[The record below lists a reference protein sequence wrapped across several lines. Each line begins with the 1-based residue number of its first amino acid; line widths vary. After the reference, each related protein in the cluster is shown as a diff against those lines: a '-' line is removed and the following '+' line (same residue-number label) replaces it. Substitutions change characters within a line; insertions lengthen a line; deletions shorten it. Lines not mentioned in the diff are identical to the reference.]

1 MDTAEEAQTY
11 EEMDHAE
18 VNRKFIDDLIAGGE
32 VGEHVID
39 LGCGPAAIS
48 IGLCERQEDVRV
60 VAIDIAVSMLEVAKI
75 QIDFAGMLDRISL
88 EHGDAKVLQGFQEGM
103 ADTVISNSLLHHLEE
118 PHLAIASAIRLLHG
132 EGRLFFRDLARPKSE
147 ATIEALVSQYAGEE
161 PEFAQQLFRQ
171 SLHAALTIDEIKEIV
186 GGLGISSDDVQM
198 TSDRHWT
205 LDCQSP

>member
-1 MDTAEEAQTY
+1 MDTSEEAQAY

-18 VNRKFIDDLIAGGE
+18 VNRQFVDDLITGGE

-39 LGCGPAAIS
+39 LGCGPAAIP
-48 IGLCERQEDVRV
+48 IGLCEREDDIRV
-60 VAIDIAVSMLEVAKI
+60 VAIDTAVSMLEVAKI

-88 EHGDAKVLQGFQEGM
+88 ELGDAKVLRGFQEGM
-103 ADTVISNSLLHHLEE
+103 ADTVMSNSLLHHLAE
-118 PHLAIASAIRLLHG
+118 PERAIVSAIRLLRA
-132 EGRLFFRDLARPKSE
+132 EGRLFFRDLARPESAE
-147 ATIEALVSQYAGEE
+147 AVEALDTQYAGHETD
-161 PEFAQQLFRQ
+161 FAQQLFRQ

-205 LDCQSP
+205 LDCSCP